1 MHVWKAKHQI
11 VIVRKHSSS
20 FSEDSLKYI
29 SQSNMLRMQ
38 QIIELET
45 SYSSMKFILIIR
57 MWEVRILFLG
67 LQGLHYYY
75 YYCYFLWHLPK
86 SYP

>member
-45 SYSSMKFILIIR
+45 SYSSMKLILVIAINP
-57 MWEVRILFLG
+57 EVALFKSRHSLLPG
-67 LQGLHYYY
+67 EQVLQR
-75 YYCYFLWHLPK
+75 
-86 SYP
+86 

>member
-1 MHVWKAKHQI
+1 
-11 VIVRKHSSS
+11 
-20 FSEDSLKYI
+20 
-29 SQSNMLRMQ
+29 MQ

-75 YYCYFLWHLPK
+75 YYYCYFLWHLPK